1 MLGYYADKSHM
12 KTFLAFISLIFSFT
26 AVADPSARL
35 VLRAYVPP
43 SINTTVSQTQ
53 ISSSKS
59 LVMFSSQMNSKHLKD
74 QQKFE
79 VEGLDQSGLESNLK
93 KIAGNDRTV
102 QYELLVNHLKD
113 TMPVH
118 RPIFLKISAN

>member
-1 MLGYYADKSHM
+1 M
-12 KTFLAFISLIFSFT
+12 KTFLAFILLSLSSL
-26 AVADPSARL
+26 VHADGSARL

-43 SINTTVSQTQ
+43 AINTKISQTQ
-53 ISSSKS
+53 LSSSRS
-59 LVMFSSQMNSKHLKD
+59 LVTFSSQINSRYLKD

-79 VEGLDQSGLESNLK
+79 VEGLDQSGLEASLK
-93 KIAGNDRTV
+93 KIAGNERTI
-102 QYELLVNHLKD
+102 QYELLVKHLRD